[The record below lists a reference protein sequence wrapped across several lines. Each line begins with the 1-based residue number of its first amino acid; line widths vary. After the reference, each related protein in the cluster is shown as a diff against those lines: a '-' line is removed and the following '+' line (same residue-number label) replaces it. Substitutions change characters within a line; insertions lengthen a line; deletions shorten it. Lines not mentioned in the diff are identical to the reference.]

1 MTAADLLA
9 LAERVEGLTGR
20 AADRGLWAGRC
31 GQQMEGSEGM
41 TTEPDEAMLWA
52 RERAMR
58 DYQAMRDHDYA
69 KWVGDGLKDNTPD
82 VSRRAEAYRAGHA
95 ARDAEVAGLRARVAE
110 LEGVLEEIGKP
121 DYGYMDIIEAGYP
134 AEKHADYFA
143 RMVGW
148 RRRTAHA
155 ALKKTFDGK

>member
-1 MTAADLLA
+1 
-9 LAERVEGLTGR
+9 
-20 AADRGLWAGRC
+20 
-31 GQQMEGSEGM
+31 M
-41 TTEPDEAMLWA
+41 TTPTDIDALDALHAQLRLDDGFMMAPGAAMFGIANAWP
-52 RERAMR
+52 
-58 DYQAMRDHDYA
+58 
-69 KWVGDGLKDNTPD
+69 T
-82 VSRRAEAYRAGHA
+82 VS
-95 ARDAEVAGLRARVAE
+95 AEVRALRARVAE